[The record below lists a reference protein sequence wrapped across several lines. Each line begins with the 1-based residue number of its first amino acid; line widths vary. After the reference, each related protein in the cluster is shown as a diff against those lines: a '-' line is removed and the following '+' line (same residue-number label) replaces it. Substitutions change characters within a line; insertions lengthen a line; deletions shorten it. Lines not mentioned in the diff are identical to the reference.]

1 MARFCFGEFLNI
13 MTNNIVPHMSQEA
26 TANHILKP
34 LLNSRH
40 IGKEDASKLKDQK
53 LSVWDDIIDLAGDQP
68 HRDKLI
74 AYFKDTIKL
83 HIEKEEAV
91 INAICKLLNADT
103 AIPAKK
109 RNELLALS
117 KKDSYSDFLAYTLLY
132 ALSIENNLAKHKE
145 NLSQAKPIKLSEGIQ
160 NFLSIELKNH
170 IANTVAFSESILPDV
185 IDIDSWL
192 GGVRTDFINAVKM
205 LWDCEIWDCVFY
217 GGSGTGKSTAFL
229 ACAQSILKN
238 KLALPIYIELQ
249 ECFQERGDRRILTY
263 IQRHYAPDV
272 PVDDIEHF
280 LLSPRNKSSK
290 PDVILLID
298 GLSDCCSFGDCD
310 ESITV
315 LQNEFLLL
323 NRPHIQLIFSATNEV
338 HPFTLGK
345 ISRQAFNIQQLTKE
359 QIQKYL
365 KTKHI
370 GYSKLMPIS
379 ALANPFMLTIYAQTE
394 EFLASQRGQQKKRF
408 RANTCTEADILYNFF
423 EAVTVKH
430 IEKAKQSEKSKI
442 SFVFDFILPKI
453 AFYMVSNVRYHIS
466 KSEIDMCSKDIVEL
480 LKNNVF
486 ITAFDEHYGKE
497 DYIYDVNY
505 LIACF
510 VQQTGILVL
519 SGKGYTFGNELF
531 RDFLCAKHVYNTIL
545 MQSNTTELCST
556 TTEALESHSLTYQ
569 TRKYLG
575 ELCEEYQN
583 KPYSNDFGEWIFP
596 NKKRLLS
603 DLLDVYRE
611 NFSDQT
617 KIAVANIVATMAIC
631 RQNDLSGVNLSNL
644 DLRRITFANI
654 VCSRKTKNGYVAAK
668 FSGCYIDQWFFKTVQ
683 YSKDRSSVKFLKKE
697 NKIVATTGS
706 GKIAIFNCVG
716 DKIGEIATNDDFV
729 QSIDVSPDEN
739 SLLISCLNTG
749 IYKYDFDSNCLTCV
763 VEPYGILFGAARFL
777 SADSI
782 AYCMRDKK
790 VFIYDVVN
798 AKKVCEINYSAN
810 SFCYDDERN
819 TLVLASRAREV
830 VCYNLEKRSFERRH
844 STLDISDSYIM
855 QTKLYS
861 DIDTIIGCTKDGA
874 VIEWNSIRTAP
885 TVVYRLDGEINDF
898 VLSDD
903 LSKIYCISENNGL
916 YIIDRCSKH
925 TENYLINEPG
935 RWTAISIKDNLL
947 ALTSVEGG
955 AVLFDIATL
964 KHKIISAPNSCYQ
977 TVPLHIK
984 GCSFRN
990 VVFNGNISREF
1001 MLALEEAGAIFSNMD
1016 SPKG

>member
-1 MARFCFGEFLNI
+1 MARFCFGEFLKI
-13 MTNNIVPHMSQEA
+13 LTKKLIPYMGQEA

-34 LLNSRH
+34 LLNGLYL
-40 IGKEDASKLKDQK
+40 GKEKVSHLKNQH
-53 LSVWDDIIDLAGDQP
+53 LSVDSDIIDRIANEADRKNLV
-68 HRDKLI
+68 
-74 AYFKDTIKL
+74 AYFKDAVKL
-83 HIEKEEAV
+83 HPDKQDSTIEE
-91 INAICKLLNADT
+91 IRDLLNRDPK
-103 AIPAKK
+103 IPAGK
-109 RNELLALS
+109 RNELLNFL
-117 KKDSYSDFLAYTLLY
+117 KEDSYSDFLAYTLLY
-132 ALSIENNLAKHKE
+132 ALSIENNLTKHKE
-145 NLSQAKPIKLSEGIQ
+145 NPSQAKPIKLSEGIQ

-170 IANTVAFSESILPDV
+170 ITNTVAFAQSILPDV

-192 GGVRTDFINAVKM
+192 GGVRTDFINAVKR
-205 LWDCEIWDCVFY
+205 LWNCEIWDCVFY

-229 ACAQSILKN
+229 ACAQYILKN

-249 ECFQERGDRRILTY
+249 ECFQERGERRILTY

-272 PVDDIEHF
+272 PIDEIEHF

-290 PDVILLID
+290 PDVMFFID

-323 NRPHIQLIFSATNEV
+323 NRPHIQLIFSATNEI

-345 ISRQAFNIQQLTKE
+345 ISRQAFNIQQLTRE

-365 KTKHI
+365 KAKHI

-379 ALANPFMLTIYAQTE
+379 VLANPFMLTIYTQTE

-408 RANTCTEADILYNFF
+408 RANTCTEADVLYNFF

-430 IEKAKQSEKSKI
+430 IEKTKQNEKSKI

-466 KSEIDMCSKDIVEL
+466 KSEIDMCSKDIVAL

-486 ITAFDEHYGKE
+486 TTAFDEHYGR

-603 DLLDVYRE
+603 DLLDLYRE
-611 NFSDQT
+611 NFSDQA
-617 KIAVANIVATMAIC
+617 KIAVANIVAAMAIC

-654 VCSRKTKNGYVAAK
+654 ICSRKTKNGYVATK
-668 FSGCYIDQWFFKTVQ
+668 FSGSYIDQWFFKTIQ
-683 YSKDRSSVKFLKKE
+683 YCKDRSSVKFLKKD
-697 NKIVATTGS
+697 NKIIATTGT
-706 GKIAIFNCVG
+706 GRIAVFNCTG
-716 DKIGEIATNDDFV
+716 EKISEIETGDDFI
-729 QSIDVSPDEN
+729 QSIDISPDES
-739 SLLISCLNTG
+739 SLLISCLHTG
-749 IYKYDFDSNCLTCV
+749 IYKYDIPSNSLTCV
-763 VEPYGILFGAARFL
+763 VEPYGILFGVARFL
-777 SADSI
+777 SADSF

-798 AKKVCEINYSAN
+798 AKKVCGINYSAN

-844 STLDISDSYIM
+844 STIDISDSYIM
-855 QTKLYS
+855 ETKLYS

-898 VLSDD
+898 VLSND

-916 YIIDRCSKH
+916 YIIDRTSKH
-925 TENYLINEPG
+925 IENYPLIESG
-935 RWTAISIKDNLL
+935 RWSAISINDNLL
-947 ALTSVEGG
+947 ALTSVEGAG
-955 AVLFDIATL
+955 IIFDIETREQ
-964 KHKIISAPNSCYQ
+964 KVISTSNPDYE
-977 TVPLHIK
+977 TVPLHIR

-990 VVFNGNISREF
+990 AVFKGNVSREF
-1001 MLALEEAGAIFSNMD
+1001 MVALESAGAIFSSIEN
-1016 SPKG
+1016 PKE